1 MPAGGRRGGRA
12 AAAAGRVGP
21 SGGRSFPRGR
31 GREVV
36 GDMSSGGPE
45 GLSRR
50 GREGPHGPGRGHAG
64 QHNRPANGP
73 PQQDGPAGF
82 EGQPGVSRGGYK
94 GMGRERGRAG
104 RSGGRDR
111 MAQWVPL
118 PNSQAQ
124 PS

>member
-12 AAAAGRVGP
+12 AAVGRVGP
-21 SGGRSFPRGR
+21 SGGRGYSHGR
-31 GREVV
+31 GRDAV
-36 GDMSSGGPE
+36 GDVASSGPDGVV
-45 GLSRR
+45 RR
-50 GREGPHGPGRGHAG
+50 GREGPHGLARGHAG

-73 PQQDGPAGF
+73 PQQDGPAGY

-104 RSGGRDR
+104 RAGGRDR